1 MRLVLDISS
10 ELTLQGTA
18 KRHGLMLGKER
29 AKLEIKDVGFSS
41 FLVKPWR

>member
-1 MRLVLDISS
+1 MPLKEKSNVSFPRN
-10 ELTLQGTA
+10 